1 MGKLPERITNLSATK
16 LALLVQQMRAK
27 TDGIE
32 LLNAEPIAI
41 IGMGCRFPGG
51 SDNPEAFWQNLRNGV
66 DAISEIPPDRW
77 DTDAY
82 YDPNPDAPGKMYSRY
97 GGFIGQI
104 DKFEPEFFGISPREA
119 QSLDPQQRLML
130 EVSWE
135 ALENAGIPLNQLHRS
150 KTGVFVGITTTDYL
164 QLQTGLA
171 DDELI
176 NAYTNSGGA
185 INFAAGR
192 LSYFL
197 GLQGPSLAVETA
209 CSSSLVAVHLA
220 CQSLRNQE
228 SDLAIAA
235 GVNLIVIPEM
245 NVRLCKA
252 KMIAT
257 DGRCKTFDSSADGF
271 GRSEGCGVLVL
282 KRLSQALADGNNIVA
297 LIRGSAVNQDGSSSG
312 LTVPNGLAQQAVVRQ
327 ALANAGLE
335 PHQVS
340 YIETHGTGT
349 SLGDPIEVNALGAVF
364 GKEKTANQP
373 LMLGSVKT
381 NIGHTEAA
389 AGVAGIIKVALALQ
403 HQEIPPHL
411 HFKTPNPHIAWQ
423 DLPVAVPTELTPWL
437 PHEQRRIAGVSSFGA
452 SGTNAHVVLEE
463 APVKKVGGAGEVGEQ
478 GSRGAGEQGSRG
490 AGEQG
495 SRGEEITERPLHLLT
510 LSAKHPQ
517 ALSELAQRYIKY
529 FSSHPDIVLGNIT
542 HTSQVGRTHFSHRLA
557 IIAADNAQMQQ
568 QLQAYLDTTEVIG
581 IHHGQTS
588 QQTKKIAFL
597 FTGQGSQYC
606 HMGRQLYQTQPS
618 FRQTLDQC
626 DTLLQP
632 LLGESILQVIFSD
645 NLEDTRL
652 DQTAYT
658 QVALFVIEYALAQLW
673 LSWGIRPTAVL
684 GHSVGEY
691 VAACIAGIFSLEDA
705 LKLIVQRA
713 ALMQALPQGGG
724 MAAVFTTLEQVTPL
738 IIDYPQ
744 QLSIAAINGEHSIV
758 LSGELEILTTVLQK
772 LESQGIETRRLQVSH
787 AFHSPLMQPMLIDF
801 AKVAA
806 SVKYQQPQL
815 DIISN
820 VTGKIVRHEEMSNAT
835 YWLEH
840 ILASVQFAASMQ
852 TLYQARYE
860 VFIEVGS
867 HPTLLGMAR
876 RECPEHLDMEGLWLA
891 SLRKGREDWQQLLD
905 SVAQLYVAGVEVD
918 WRGFETD
925 YPRSQVILP
934 NYPWQ
939 RERYWVSDGKKKRS
953 PLQKLLHPLLGQ
965 RLRSPLADTIIFERQ
980 LSIADVPFI
989 DDHRIYGMVVVPTVA
1004 YLEMAWAAA
1013 TEVLGKGVCVLEQ
1026 VAIREAFV
1034 LAEGETRTTQLL
1046 LTPDERGY
1054 TFQIFSLAS
1063 PEKEDG
1069 TAWNLHASG
1078 KLRVEPIPEHQI
1090 IADFSPTALQERSL
1104 QEISGGVF
1112 YPCLHKRG
1120 LEFGSSFLGIE
1131 TLWKLQDEV
1140 LAKIQMPVSIMAE
1153 AGDYNMHPA
1162 QFDACLQLFLADLPS
1177 EDNVFIPIGLDK
1189 LCFYGQPTTELWSY
1203 MRLHIGNTPNPETFD
1218 VDACIVNPAG
1228 EVVAQ
1233 VEKMHLKRAPRKAL
1247 QRIAQKS
1254 LHDWLYEIKWQPKV
1268 LQSSIQAN
1276 ATGHWLILADHS
1288 AIAVELAEFIEQ
1300 SGQTCKLVFA
1310 SQEYHRQ
1317 DFEQLFENC
1326 AEDREWRGVIY
1337 LWGIDSTLTDKTS
1350 ASFPALLQALV
1361 AAELSQQP
1369 KLWLVTRGCV
1379 PVELKPGELSI
1390 AQTPLWG
1397 LGRTLAV
1404 EHPDLWGG
1412 LIDLDPGTSLVEQA
1426 SSLWTEINHPTEEQV
1441 AFRAGQRYVPRL
1453 LRYQPSFS
1461 VEPIKIKSNATY
1473 LITGCF
1479 DDIHV
1484 NLASWLIEKGAEHL
1498 VLMGEGEPA
1507 PEICDRLKQMHAINP
1522 TVVLFNFSSSKSEQ
1536 VANVLQ
1542 YIEDKLP
1549 NLSGIIHAEGIHQD
1563 SLLLHQT
1570 RESFARVLAP
1580 KVTGAWNLHTIT
1592 KEIPLDFFVMF
1603 SSALCLLGSPGQGNY
1618 AAANAFV
1625 DALAHYRQS
1634 LGLPAL
1640 SVNWAPWAHQDN
1652 PIVRRWATWGVD
1664 TIDWQQSLKILEQLL
1679 TDNVAQVAVIPVQWS
1694 KFTQAFPRGKKEAE
1708 GQRGWGAEGK
1718 ENGLPPT
1725 RGGAGN
1731 ENIFSALL
1739 LYPESLLSSQPK
1751 SSPASQ
1757 LYERLENA
1765 PPSRR
1770 KDLIFEAVQG
1780 EVAKVLRMKSAQVD
1794 GKKPFN
1800 TMGMDSL
1807 TAVELRNALMELLK
1821 VTLPATLVFEYP
1833 SLESLSEYLAELV
1846 IPKTPSSAT
1855 KELPTALSKINLAVE
1870 QMEQFSEDEL
1880 EALLAQEL
1888 ATLNES

>member
-1 MGKLPERITNLSATK
+1 MGKLPERMTNLSATK

-77 DTDAY
+77 DANAY
-82 YDPNPDAPGKMYSRY
+82 YDPNPDAPGKMYSRC

-119 QSLDPQQRLML
+119 ESLDPQQRLIL

-135 ALENAGIPLNQLHRS
+135 ALENAGIPFNQLHRS

-185 INFAAGR
+185 INFAPGR

-220 CQSLRNQE
+220 CQSLRHQE
-228 SDLAIAA
+228 SDLAIVG

-257 DGRCKTFDSSADGF
+257 DGRCKTFDSAADGF

-364 GKEKTANQP
+364 GKEKTAHQP

-411 HFKTPNPHIAWQ
+411 HLQTPNPHIAWQ
-423 DLPVAVPTELTPWL
+423 DLPVAVPTQLTPWL

-452 SGTNAHVVLEE
+452 SGTNAHIVLEE
-463 APVKKVGGAGEVGEQ
+463 APVKKVGGG
-478 GSRGAGEQGSRG
+478 
-490 AGEQG
+490 GEQG

-529 FSSHPDIVLGNIT
+529 FSSHPDIFLGNIT
-542 HTSQVGRTHFSHRLA
+542 HASQVGRTHFSHRLA

-568 QLQAYLDTTEVIG
+568 QLQAYLDGIEVIG
-581 IHHGQTS
+581 IHHGQAS

-597 FTGQGSQYC
+597 FTGQGSQYRQ
-606 HMGRQLYQTQPS
+606 MGKQLYQTQPS

-632 LLGESILQVIFSD
+632 LLGESILQVTFSD

-658 QVALFVIEYALAQLW
+658 QVALFVIEYGLAQLW
-673 LSWGIRPTAVL
+673 LSWGIRPHTVL

-713 ALMQALPQGGG
+713 ALMQALPEGGG
-724 MAAVFTTLEQVTPL
+724 MAAVFTTVEQVTPL
-738 IIDYPQ
+738 IADYPQ

-787 AFHSPLMQPMLIDF
+787 AFHSPLMQPMLAEF

-815 DIISN
+815 DIVSN
-820 VTGKIVRHEEMSNAT
+820 VTGKIVRQEEMSNAT
-835 YWLEH
+835 YWVEH

-860 VFIEVGS
+860 VFIEVGV

-876 RECPEHLDMEGLWLA
+876 RECPEVLDEQGLWLA

-918 WRGFETD
+918 WRRFEAD

-939 RERYWVSDGKKKRS
+939 RQRYWVSDGKKKRS

-965 RLRSPLADTIIFERQ
+965 RLRSPLSNTIIFKRQ
-980 LSIADVPFI
+980 LSTADVPFI

-1013 TEVLGKGVCVLEQ
+1013 RQVLGKGVCVLEQ

-1054 TFQIFSLAS
+1054 AFQIFSLAS

-1078 KLRVEPIPEHQI
+1078 KLRVESLPEHQI

-1104 QEISGGVF
+1104 QELSGGVF

-1177 EDNVFIPIGLDK
+1177 EDDVFIPIGLDK

-1218 VDACIVNPAG
+1218 VDVCIVNSAG

-1254 LHDWLYEIKWQPKV
+1254 LHDWLYEIKWQPQV
-1268 LQSSIQAN
+1268 LQSSTQAT
-1276 ATGHWLILADHS
+1276 ARGHWLILADHS
-1288 AIAVELAEFIEQ
+1288 AIAVELAEFIEK

-1317 DFEQLFENC
+1317 DFAQLFENC
-1326 AEDREWRGVIY
+1326 AKEQEWRGVIY

-1361 AAELSQQP
+1361 AAKLSQQP

-1390 AQTPLWG
+1390 AQTPVWG

-1412 LIDLDPGTSLVEQA
+1412 LIDLDPETSLVEQA

-1453 LRYQPSFS
+1453 LHYQALLSIES
-1461 VEPIKIKSNATY
+1461 VKIKPNATY

-1484 NLASWLIEKGAEHL
+1484 NIASWLIEKGAEYL

-1536 VANVLQ
+1536 VANVFQ

-1549 NLSGIIHAEGIHQD
+1549 SLSGIIHTEGIHED
-1563 SLLLHQT
+1563 GILLHQT
-1570 RESFARVLAP
+1570 RDGFGRVLAP
-1580 KVTGAWNLHTIT
+1580 KVTGAWNLHILTQ
-1592 KEIPLDFFVMF
+1592 EIPLDFFVMF

-1652 PIVRRWATWGVD
+1652 PVVRRWATWGVD

-1679 TDNVAQVAVIPVQWS
+1679 TENVAQVAVMPVQWS
-1694 KFTQAFPRGKKEAE
+1694 KFTQAFPRGQMPLCEQISHIVNK
-1708 GQRGWGAEGK
+1708 
-1718 ENGLPPT
+1718 
-1725 RGGAGN
+1725 
-1731 ENIFSALL
+1731 
-1739 LYPESLLSSQPK
+1739 PK

-1821 VTLPATLVFEYP
+1821 ITLPATLVFEYP
-1833 SLESLSEYLAELV
+1833 TLESLSEYLAELV
-1846 IPKTPSSAT
+1846 ISKIPSSAT
-1855 KELPTALSKINLAVE
+1855 QELPTAPSEINLAVE

>member
-77 DTDAY
+77 DTNAY

-119 QSLDPQQRLML
+119 QILDPQQRLML

-135 ALENAGIPLNQLHRS
+135 ALENAGIPLNQLQRS

-209 CSSSLVAVHLA
+209 CSSSLVAIHLA

-228 SDLAIAA
+228 SDLAIVG

-411 HFKTPNPHIAWQ
+411 HFQTPNPHIAWQ
-423 DLPVAVPTELTPWL
+423 DLPVAVPTKLTPWL

-463 APVKKVGGAGEVGEQ
+463 APVTRFAPVDY
-478 GSRGAGEQGSRG
+478 RLGSRG

-495 SRGEEITERPLHLLT
+495 SRGEKITIERPLHLLT

-529 FSSHPDIVLGNIT
+529 FSSHPDIFLGNIT

-557 IIAADNAQMQQ
+557 IIAVDSAHMQQ

-581 IHHGQTS
+581 IYHGQAS

-597 FTGQGSQYC
+597 FTGQGSQYRN
-606 HMGRQLYQTQPS
+606 MSKQLYQSQPS
-618 FRQTLDQC
+618 FRHTLDNC

-713 ALMQALPQGGG
+713 ALMQGLPQGGG
-724 MAAVFTTLEQVTPL
+724 MVAVFTTLEQVTPL
-738 IIDYPQ
+738 ITDYPQ

-758 LSGELEILTTVLQK
+758 LSGELKILTTVLQK

-787 AFHSPLMQPMLIDF
+787 AFHSPLMQPMLIEF
-801 AKVAA
+801 ARVAA

-835 YWLEH
+835 YWVEH

-876 RECPEHLDMEGLWLA
+876 RECPEVLDEQGLWLA

-905 SVAQLYVAGVEVD
+905 SLAQLYVAGVEID
-918 WRGFETD
+918 WWGFEAD
-925 YPRSQVILP
+925 YRRFQVILP

-939 RERYWVSDGKKKRS
+939 RQRYWVSDGKKKRS

-980 LSIADVPFI
+980 LGTADVPFI
-989 DDHRIYGMVVVPTVA
+989 NDHRIYGMVVVPTVA

-1013 TEVLGKGVCVLEQ
+1013 TEVIGKGVCVLEQ

-1046 LTPDERGY
+1046 LTPDDKGY

-1078 KLRVEPIPEHQI
+1078 KLRVESIPEHQI

-1104 QEISGGVF
+1104 QELSGGVF

-1131 TLWKLQDEV
+1131 TLWKLQNEV

-1177 EDNVFIPIGLDK
+1177 EDDVFIPIGLDK

-1218 VDACIVNPAG
+1218 VDVCIVNSAG

-1254 LHDWLYEIKWQPKV
+1254 LHDWLYQIQWQPKV
-1268 LQSSIQAN
+1268 LQSSIQAT

-1326 AEDREWRGVIY
+1326 AKDREWRGLIY

-1361 AAELSQQP
+1361 AAKLSQQP

-1412 LIDLDPGTSLVEQA
+1412 LIDLDPETSLVEQA

-1453 LRYQPSFS
+1453 LPYQPSFS
-1461 VEPIKIKSNATY
+1461 IESVKIKSSATY

-1484 NLASWLIEKGAEHL
+1484 NLASWLIEKGAEYL

-1507 PEICDRLKQMHAINP
+1507 LEICDRLKQMHAINP

-1549 NLSGIIHAEGIHQD
+1549 NLSGIIHAEGIHED

-1580 KVTGAWNLHTIT
+1580 KVTGAWNLHIIT

-1640 SVNWAPWAHQDN
+1640 SVNWAPWTHQDN
-1652 PIVRRWATWGVD
+1652 PVVRRWATWGVD

-1679 TDNVAQVAVIPVQWS
+1679 TENVAQVAVMPVQWS
-1694 KFTQAFPRGKKEAE
+1694 KFTQAFPRGQNLPLTAE
-1708 GQRGWGAEGK
+1708 INHSQS
-1718 ENGLPPT
+1718 
-1725 RGGAGN
+1725 
-1731 ENIFSALL
+1731 NIV
-1739 LYPESLLSSQPK
+1739 SQPK

-1846 IPKTPSSAT
+1846 IPKIPSSAT
-1855 KELPTALSKINLAVE
+1855 KELPTAPSEINLAVE
-1870 QMEQFSEDEL
+1870 QLAQFSEDEL

>member
-1 MGKLPERITNLSATK
+1 MGKLPERIKNLSATK
-16 LALLVQQMRAK
+16 LALLVQQMRTK

-32 LLNAEPIAI
+32 LLNIEPIAI

-77 DTDAY
+77 DADAY

-104 DKFEPEFFGISPREA
+104 DKFDPEFFGISPREA

-135 ALENAGIPLNQLHRS
+135 ALENAGILLNQLHRS

-411 HFKTPNPHIAWQ
+411 HFQTPNPHIAWQ
-423 DLPVAVPTELTPWL
+423 DLPVAVPTELTSWL

-463 APVKKVGGAGEVGEQ
+463 APVKKVEGAGE
-478 GSRGAGEQGSRG
+478 AGE
-490 AGEQG
+490 AG
-495 SRGEEITERPLHLLT
+495 GEFWKYSKLIERPLHLLT
-510 LSAKHPQ
+510 LSAKHPE
-517 ALSELAQRYIKY
+517 ALSEIAQRYIKY
-529 FSSHPDIVLGNIT
+529 FSSHPDILLGNIT
-542 HTSQVGRTHFSHRLA
+542 HASQVGRTHFSHRLA

-581 IHHGQTS
+581 IHHGQAS

-658 QVALFVIEYALAQLW
+658 QVALFAIEYALAQLW
-673 LSWGIRPTAVL
+673 LSWGIRPHAVL

-713 ALMQALPQGGG
+713 ALMQRLPQGGG

-738 IIDYPQ
+738 IADYPQ
-744 QLSIAAINGEHSIV
+744 QLSIAAINGEYSIV

-787 AFHSPLMQPMLIDF
+787 AFHSPLMQAMLIEF

-820 VTGKIVRHEEMSNAT
+820 VTGKIVRREEMSNAT
-835 YWLEH
+835 YWVEH

-876 RECPEHLDMEGLWLA
+876 RECPEQLDMEGLWLA

-918 WRGFETD
+918 WRRFEAD

-939 RERYWVSDGKKKRS
+939 RQRYWVSDGQKKRS

-980 LSIADVPFI
+980 LSTVDVPFI

-1013 TEVLGKGVCVLEQ
+1013 TEVLGQGVCVLEQ

-1046 LTPDERGY
+1046 LTPDDKGY

-1078 KLRVEPIPEHQI
+1078 KLRVESLPEHQI

-1104 QEISGGVF
+1104 QELSGEVF

-1177 EDNVFIPIGLDK
+1177 EDDVFIPIGLDK

-1203 MRLHIGNTPNPETFD
+1203 MRLHIGNTPHPETFD

-1254 LHDWLYEIKWQPKV
+1254 LHDWLYEIKWQSKV
-1268 LQSSIQAN
+1268 LQPSIQAT
-1276 ATGHWLILADHS
+1276 AMGHWLILADHS
-1288 AIAVELAEFIEQ
+1288 AIAVELAELIEQ

-1317 DFEQLFENC
+1317 DLEQLFKNC
-1326 AEDREWRGVIY
+1326 AKEQEWRGVIY

-1507 PEICDRLKQMHAINP
+1507 SEICDRLKQMHAINP

-1536 VANVLQ
+1536 VANVFQ

-1549 NLSGIIHAEGIHQD
+1549 SLSGIIHTEGIHED
-1563 SLLLHQT
+1563 SILLHQT
-1570 RESFARVLAP
+1570 RDGFGRVLAA
-1580 KVTGAWNLHTIT
+1580 KVTGAWNLHILTQ
-1592 KEIPLDFFVMF
+1592 EIPLDFFVMF

-1640 SVNWAPWAHQDN
+1640 SVNWAPWGHQDN

-1679 TDNVAQVAVIPVQWS
+1679 TENVAQVAVMPVQWS

-1718 ENGLPPT
+1718 ENGLLPT
-1725 RGGAGN
+1725 REGAYN

-1739 LYPESLLSSQPK
+1739 VHPESLLSSQPK

-1765 PPSRR
+1765 PPGRR

-1846 IPKTPSSAT
+1846 ILKIPSSAT
-1855 KELPTALSKINLAVE
+1855 KELPTAPSKINLAVE